1 MASATIPVQP
11 KKKRFWRIVKRIVQ
25 VVFILVVACA
35 ILGAAYQAIGNW
47 RDGRRFPQE
56 GRSVALD
63 AEFPNET
70 LSINCSGQGSPT
82 VILDSGLGVPAVGWD
97 SAQAEI
103 AKFARV
109 CSYDRAGYGWSSAG
123 PMPRTSSEIAKELH
137 ALLAASG
144 EKGPYVLV
152 AHSFGGFNVRVYTSK
167 YPEDVAGLVFVD
179 TSHEDQASRMPP
191 TLQKMMKDATA
202 QLETQRKLARI
213 MIFFGIARLTA
224 NDEGMTKMSKEF
236 RDKVNYLQLQTKFV
250 DATMGEVKSFSES
263 ADEVRA
269 AGNLGDRP
277 LVVLTAGKE
286 VDAKDLPK
294 GVSLKEMGEFHKVW
308 VNDLQMQLVRL
319 STRGKQI
326 VVPDSTHMIPLE
338 RPDAVTS
345 AVREVCEAVKNPAT
359 TKP

>member
-1 MASATIPVQP
+1 MASASIPVQP
-11 KKKRFWRIVKRIVQ
+11 KKKRFWRIVKRILQ
-25 VVFILVVACA
+25 VVLILVVACA
-35 ILGAAYQAIGNW
+35 IVGAAYQAIGNS
-47 RDGRRFPQE
+47 RDSRRFPQE
-56 GRSVALD
+56 GRPVALG

-70 LSINCSGQGSPT
+70 LNLNCSGQGSPT

-97 SAQAEI
+97 FTQAEI

-123 PMPRTSSEIAKELH
+123 PMRRTSSEIAKELR
-137 ALLAASG
+137 ALLTAAG

-202 QLETQRKLARI
+202 QLESQRKIARI

-224 NDEGMTKMSKEF
+224 GDEGMAKMSKEF
-236 RDKVNYLQLQTKFV
+236 RDKVNYLQLQAKFV

-263 ADEVRA
+263 ANEVRA

-286 VDAKDLPK
+286 VDPKDLPK
-294 GVSLKEMGEFHKVW
+294 GVSEG
-308 VNDLQMQLVRL
+308 DGR
-319 STRGKQI
+319 
-326 VVPDSTHMIPLE
+326 VP
-338 RPDAVTS
+338 
-345 AVREVCEAVKNPAT
+345 
-359 TKP
+359 